1 VSSLIQISCQLHNF
15 DYTPFSV
22 LFHPLNRWTL
32 CLTLLV
38 SLLIQI
44 TCQLHSFYFTS
55 FLFSSPLSI
64 DGPRQNKT
72 PDGSRVNKVLLPSS
86 RGNEFP
92 RSNEFFRAI
101 SGSSTGSGGTCKSD
115 SSGSV
120 QSRASGPR
128 SGPPSASSPLSG
140 PRSGPP
146 SGPHSVNLNIGEAM
160 CIPTDNSFHMSARG
174 RQNSSCGK
182 NSVSQKDDKI
192 CSRCHIKFC
201 ISLTLPCGRVVFL
214 CPTCTSEFRAY
225 LGVKIQQVIKPVEL

>member
-1 VSSLIQISCQLHNF
+1 MSSLIQISCQLHNF
-15 DYTPFSV
+15 DYTSFS
-22 LFHPLNRWTL
+22 LF
-32 CLTLLV
+32 
-38 SLLIQI
+38 
-44 TCQLHSFYFTS
+44 F
-55 FLFSSPLSI
+55 PLSI

-72 PDGSRVNKVLLPSS
+72 PDGSRLNKVLLPSS

-120 QSRASGPR
+120 QSRASCPR

-160 CIPTDNSFHMSARG
+160 CMPTDNAFHVSRG
-174 RQNSSCGK
+174 RQNSSRGNK
-182 NSVSQKDDKI
+182 SVSQKEDKI

-201 ISLTLPCGRVVFL
+201 ISLKLPCGRVVFL
-214 CPTCTSEFRAY
+214 CPTCTSDFRAY
-225 LGVKIQQVIKPVEL
+225 LGVKIKQVINMLRFRNFFCKHIDN

>member
-1 VSSLIQISCQLHNF
+1 MLCVFSLF
-15 DYTPFSV
+15 
-22 LFHPLNRWTL
+22 L
-32 CLTLLV
+32 CH
-38 SLLIQI
+38 
-44 TCQLHSFYFTS
+44 HSFKFRVNCTTLTILH

-72 PDGSRVNKVLLPSS
+72 PDGSRLNKVLLPSS

-120 QSRASGPR
+120 QSRASCPR

-160 CIPTDNSFHMSARG
+160 CMPTDNAFHVSRG
-174 RQNSSCGK
+174 RQNSSRGNK
-182 NSVSQKDDKI
+182 SVSQRDDKI

-201 ISLTLPCGRVVFL
+201 ISLKLPCGRVVFL
-214 CPTCTSEFRAY
+214 CPTCTSDFRAY
-225 LGVKIQQVIKPVEL
+225 LGVKIKQVIKPVKHEQIQKFLLQTHR